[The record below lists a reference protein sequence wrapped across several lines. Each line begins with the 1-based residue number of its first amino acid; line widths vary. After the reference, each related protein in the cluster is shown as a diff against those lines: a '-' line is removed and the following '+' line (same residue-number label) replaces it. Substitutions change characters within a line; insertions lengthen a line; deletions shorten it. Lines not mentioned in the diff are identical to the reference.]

1 MALDFI
7 AGCFGGG
14 AGLVVGYP
22 LDTIKVHIQTQDSKN
37 PKYRGT
43 WHCFSSL
50 ISSQSTA
57 ALYRGMSS
65 PLAGVTIVNA
75 IVFGVYAQ
83 VQKSNVDSSNLSTH
97 FLAGA
102 IAGLAQSPI
111 ASPLELAKTRMQLQ
125 SNSNDDSI
133 KKYTG
138 AIHCLRDIY
147 KRNGL
152 NGIFNGLG
160 ITALR
165 ETPSFGI
172 YFLTYEALTRQNTVI
187 PISTLHMLIAGGLA
201 GTASWILTYPI
212 DVIKSRLQAD
222 VDFKYNG
229 AIDCFKKSIKQEGF
243 ICLFRGLNSTI
254 IRAFPTNA
262 ATFAV
267 VNWTFRIFDDNSII
281 KNIDIDKTQQ
291 QINHVHNQLNYNT
304 FKNKINTLL
313 NSLLDSSVY
322 SSVTSDDSSTSNSG
336 NIVEP
341 DTVV

>member
-1 MALDFI
+1 
-7 AGCFGGG
+7 
-14 AGLVVGYP
+14 
-22 LDTIKVHIQTQDSKN
+22 
-37 PKYRGT
+37 
-43 WHCFSSL
+43 
-50 ISSQSTA
+50 
-57 ALYRGMSS
+57 MSS

-111 ASPLELAKTRMQLQ
+111 ASPLELAKLRMQLQ
-125 SNSNDDSI
+125 SNANDDNI

-147 KRNGL
+147 KRNGFI
-152 NGIFNGLG
+152 GIFNGFG

-172 YFLTYEALTRQNTVI
+172 YFLTYEALTRQNTMT
-187 PISTLHMLIAGGLA
+187 PISTIHMLIAGGLA

-222 VDFKYNG
+222 VNFKYNG
-229 AIDCFKKSIKQEGF
+229 TIDCFKKSIKQEGLM
-243 ICLFRGLNSTI
+243 CLFRGLNSTI

-304 FKNKINTLL
+304 FKNKIHILFNTLPG
-313 NSLLDSSVY
+313 SSVY
-322 SSVTSDDSSTSNSG
+322 LKTLCIDNSSVTSDDSSTSNSG